1 MRNLFFILTVL
12 VILFSSCGSP
22 KRITYVRDMVPY
34 KDYPVTQRNE
44 IKIQEG
50 DRLRISVDAKNPE
63 LALPFNVNQGTIM
76 ISEGG
81 NAESSSKFTEVEK
94 GYIVDIKGDIDFP
107 ILGKLQVIGLTHLQ
121 LADLIKN
128 RLRRDNLIKDPI
140 VNVEL
145 LNLKIL
151 MIGEASNQVLTV
163 PDNKITII
171 EAIARAGGVNTNGIM
186 NEVSVIREEG
196 GIRQMYLVDLNST
209 TLFDSPVYYLQQ
221 NDIVYVKPSSAPLP
235 NRINEVWRNISL
247 ATGVMSLVVSL
258 LILSKY

>member
-1 MRNLFFILTVL
+1 MRNLFFILTIL
-12 VILFSSCGSP
+12 VFLFSSCGSP
-22 KRITYVRDMVPY
+22 KRITYVNDMVPY

-81 NAESSSKFTEVEK
+81 YAESSTKFREVEK
-94 GYIVDIKGDIDFP
+94 GYVVDAKGDINFP
-107 ILGKLQVIGLTHLQ
+107 ILGKLQAIGLTHLQ

-128 RLRRDNLIKDPI
+128 RLIRNNLIKDPI

-151 MIGEASNQVLTV
+151 MIGESSNQIITS
-163 PDNKITII
+163 PDNKITIL
-171 EAIARAGGVNTNGIM
+171 EAIGQGGGISSNGIM
-186 NEVSVIREEG
+186 NEVAVIREERG
-196 GIRQMYLVDLNST
+196 VRQMYLVDMNST
-209 TLFDSPVYYLQQ
+209 SLFDSPVYYLQQ
-221 NDIVYVKPSSAPLP
+221 HDIVYVKPSSAPLP
-235 NRINEVWRNISL
+235 TRFNQIWQNVSL
-247 ATGVMSLVVSL
+247 ITGFASLIVSL